1 MNAAA
6 TMTATKK
13 YDITVVPRSFYL
25 EDRSDP
31 SGGQFVFAYT
41 ITITNTGTVAARLV
55 RRHWFITDAEHRVQ
69 EVRGEGVIGQQPV
82 LAPGESF
89 EYTSG
94 ATLPTAVGTMHGS
107 YRMAAADG
115 EAFDA
120 PIPSFTLSVPRILH

>member
-1 MNAAA
+1 MRRRPWPERKNTTSPWFRARS
-6 TMTATKK
+6 TSRTAPTR
-13 YDITVVPRSFYL
+13 P
-25 EDRSDP
+25 
-31 SGGQFVFAYT
+31 GGQFVFAYT

-55 RRHWFITDAEHRVQ
+55 SRHWFITDAEHRVQ

-94 ATLPTAVGTMHGS
+94 ATIPTAVGTMHGS

>member
-1 MNAAA
+1 MAD
-6 TMTATKK
+6 TKK

-41 ITITNTGTVAARLV
+41 ITITNSGTVAAKLV
-55 RRHWFITDAEHRVQ
+55 SRHWFITDSEHRVQ

-94 ATLPTAVGTMHGS
+94 ATIPTAVGHDA
-107 YRMAAADG
+107 RQLPDG
-115 EAFDA
+115 GRRRRGLRRR
-120 PIPSFTLSVPRILH
+120 IPSFTLSVPRILH